1 MMFKHKYF
9 IDLSKGD
16 MINGSKDAQ
25 LNHKI

>member
-9 IDLSKGD
+9 IDLSKDD